1 MTAWIF
7 STEPDVFPWSRVQ
20 RDGRARWDGVR
31 GPLAR
36 KNLRL
41 ISKGDRVWGY
51 HSTPEKSLVCW
62 ARVAGPAYPDPADER
77 WLAVDVMFDRW
88 LNKPVPLSELRGHP
102 DLAGMDFVRIP
113 RLSVAPLTAHQEK
126 SLIKLSG
133 MGSSHEK

>member
-7 STEPDVFPWSRVQ
+7 STEPDVFPWSRVE

-41 ISKGDRVWGY
+41 LSQGDRVWGY

-62 ARVAGPAYPDPADER
+62 ARAAGPAYPDPIDDC
-77 WLAVDVMFDRW
+77 WLAVDVTFDRW
-88 LNKPVPLSELRGHP
+88 LKKPVPLSELRAHP
-102 DLAGMDFVRIP
+102 DLTAMDFVRIP
-113 RLSVAPLTAHQEK
+113 RLSIAPLTPFQEK
-126 SLIKLSG
+126 VLCTLAH
-133 MGSSHEK
+133 MGHEK